1 MCVYIPYM
9 QVFGERL
16 KELRTGKGLTQKQP
30 ASLMNVSGNA
40 VHAWE
45 SDKQEPSLAMLVR
58 LAEYFEAST
67 DYLLGRTDY

>member
-1 MCVYIPYM
+1 M
-9 QVFGERL
+9 
-16 KELRTGKGLTQKQP
+16 QKQP

-40 VHAWE
+40 VHARE

>member
-1 MCVYIPYM
+1 MCIPYM
-9 QVFGERL
+9 KVFGERL

-30 ASLMNVSGNA
+30 ASLMNVSSNA
-40 VHAWE
+40 VHARE

>member
-1 MCVYIPYM
+1 MKL
-9 QVFGERL
+9 FGERL
-16 KELRTGKGLTQKQP
+16 KELRTGKGLTQKQL
-30 ASLMNVSGNA
+30 AAVMNVSGNA

-58 LAEYFEAST
+58 LADYFELST

>member
-1 MCVYIPYM
+1 MYIPYM

-16 KELRTGKGLTQKQP
+16 KELRTGKGLTQKQL

-58 LAEYFEAST
+58 LAEYSEAST